1 MAAQKKTGSVITILP
16 VLLNP
21 RDARKSQD
29 EITQTFCGGR
39 RLGCLRLD
47 SSQAK
52 CLASTADLHCD
63 GRLDRW
69 VRVVADK
76 LEIFEFEI
84 VHVFYGGIQFHP
96 W

>member
-1 MAAQKKTGSVITILP
+1 MAAQKKSGSVITILTL
-16 VLLNP
+16 LLNP
-21 RDARKSQD
+21 RDARKSQG
-29 EITQTFCGGR
+29 EITQNLLWWR

-47 SSQAK
+47 CSQAK
-52 CLASTADLHCD
+52 RLASATGLNCD

-84 VHVFYGGIQFHP
+84 VNVFYGGIQFHL

>member
-1 MAAQKKTGSVITILP
+1 MAAQKKIVSVIAILTL
-16 VLLNP
+16 LLNP
-21 RDARKSQD
+21 RDARKSQG
-29 EITQTFCGGR
+29 EIIQTFCGSG

-47 SSQAK
+47 SSQGK
-52 CLASTADLHCD
+52 CLASPTGLHCD

-84 VHVFYGGIQFHP
+84 VNVFYGGIQFHP

>member
-1 MAAQKKTGSVITILP
+1 MAAQKKTGSVITILTQ
-16 VLLNP
+16 LLNT
-21 RDARKSQD
+21 DGSRKSQG

-52 CLASTADLHCD
+52 RLASATDLHCD

-84 VHVFYGGIQFHP
+84 VNVFYGGIQFHL